1 MKKLAVLMFSAIVL
15 GVAVA
20 QTVVPAP
27 RPSADLLREAQVKAA
42 AEHKSVF
49 VRFHASWCGWCKVM
63 SKVTD
68 NPKFKQ
74 VFDKYFVTVELDVL
88 EAEKDKALE
97 NPGSLDVMKSLN
109 ADKEGIPFYYI
120 TDSKG
125 KSLIDSRIKGA
136 GSNIGCPVKPEE
148 IAHFMKMMKTGAPK
162 MTAAD
167 ATFIQT
173 TFEENAKTINH

>member
-1 MKKLAVLMFSAIVL
+1 MKKLAVAIFSAIIL

-20 QTVVPAP
+20 QIVVPAP
-27 RPSADLLREAQVKAA
+27 RPSADLLHEAQVKAA

-49 VRFHASWCGWCKVM
+49 VTFHASWCGWCKTM
-63 SKVTD
+63 SKVTE

-74 VFDKYFVTVELDVL
+74 VFDKYFVTVGLDVL

-109 ADKEGIPFYYI
+109 ADKEGIPFYFV

-125 KSLIDSRIKGA
+125 KALIDSRIKGP

-148 IAHFMKMMKTGAPK
+148 IAHFMKMMKIGAPN
-162 MTAAD
+162 MSAAD
-167 ATFIQT
+167 VNYIRTAI
-173 TFEENAKTINH
+173 EENAKTINH